1 MAGHSK
7 WSNIKRKK
15 GANDSKK
22 SKLFSKLAKEIAIAC
37 RNGSTDPALNMRLRL
52 AIQNAKG
59 MNMPKEAITRAIN
72 KNNIADE
79 EYQEVMYEGYASHGV
94 AVIIVCVTNKITRTV
109 SNIRSILTKYGGSLE
124 KGGSVSFLFSHKGCF
139 TVNMADVQGLDQIT
153 LLLIDAGAEE
163 IENDHDSIY
172 ITCPV
177 EAFGHIQKQLEKL
190 AITPI
195 YAGLQYLPNT
205 RVELE
210 GEKAEKI
217 IRLIDALEEDDDVQ
231 RVYHNLA
238 DTSEDI
244 QSRLG

>member
-94 AVIIVCVTNKITRTV
+94 AMIIICMTNKITRTV
-109 SNIRSILTKYGGSLE
+109 GNVRSILTKYGGSLE

-139 TVNMADVQGLDQIT
+139 TVNMADIQDLDQIT
-153 LLLIDAGAEE
+153 LLLIDKGAEE
-163 IENDHDSIY
+163 IENDRDSLY

-177 EAFGHIQKQLEKL
+177 EAFGNIQKQLEDL
-190 AITPI
+190 AITPV

-205 RVELE
+205 CVELE
-210 GEKAEKI
+210 REKAEKI
-217 IRLIDALEEDDDVQ
+217 IKLIDALEEDDDVQ

-244 QSRLG
+244 SN